1 MTTGKQLTISGVVD
15 AAGATTLTQWCK
27 TEIDAERAKRV
38 PDADDV
44 PYDAK
49 TRDATIA
56 ETVRDL
62 RSWSIGADEITVSFD
77 PYAVGAY
84 AEGAYACSFPTKDVK
99 ALALKAAPLP

>member
-1 MTTGKQLTISGVVD
+1 MP
-15 AAGATTLTQWCK
+15 
-27 TEIDAERAKRV
+27 DAE
-38 PDADDV
+38 DV

-84 AEGAYACSFPTKDVK
+84 AEGAYTCNFPTKDVK
-99 ALALKAAPLP
+99 ALALKTAPLP